1 MINQNKHLQHK
12 DQIQKHKTEAILNH
26 NMWPSTTGA
35 FWQFGANFLQIID
48 ARMPIVKFY
57 MKEDKG
63 NHKISQ
69 DLAIYANWWCEGW
82 KCTSRTLC
90 IRGLFT
96 HLYIPWVYRGI
107 SLLNYIQREKWS
119 RAVNEIDT
127 LMQMLLHN
135 RINSIGS
142 YLFTTVP

>member
-57 MKEDKG
+57 MKVDKG
-63 NHKISQ
+63 NYKISQ
-69 DLAIYANWWCEGW
+69 DQAIYMN
-82 KCTSRTLC
+82 
-90 IRGLFT
+90 
-96 HLYIPWVYRGI
+96 
-107 SLLNYIQREKWS
+107 
-119 RAVNEIDT
+119 
-127 LMQMLLHN
+127 
-135 RINSIGS
+135 
-142 YLFTTVP
+142 